1 MAEYIEREAFLK
13 DIEERY
19 CLPCKDAGRDYNG
32 CKCLA
37 CWVDDMRGD
46 VIDAPGA
53 DVEKMS
59 DGYHTFADL
68 YEQRLILSAALA
80 KNNPHAW
87 KSKRHEDG
95 SVPFG
100 GGWFIMGFDTDEGC
114 YTYHY
119 ELKDWDLFQC
129 KELDKGKPWDGH
141 TSKDVRRLLSIP
153 AADVAPVRHGRWE
166 EYLIPNILCCS
177 NCDWGIDPLCK
188 SPYCP
193 NCGAKMHED
202 DFCSSGERKE
212 DKAE

>member
-1 MAEYIEREAFLK
+1 MAEYIEREALQAALMRK
-13 DIEERY
+13 RCGVANQRY
-19 CLPCKDAGRDYNG
+19 TEGWNDCLLRVKSMVS
-32 CKCLA
+32 K
-37 CWVDDMRGD
+37 
-46 VIDAPGA
+46 APSA

-100 GGWFIMGFDTDEGC
+100 GGWFIIGFDTDDGC

-129 KELDKGKPWDGH
+129 EELDKGKPWDGH

-153 AADVAPVRHGRWE
+153 AADVVPVVHGDWLLRHLGAGHYWE
-166 EYLIPNILCCS
+166 CS
-177 NCDWGIDPLCK
+177 VCHTNPCIYVTEHTK
-188 SPYCP
+188 FCP
-193 NCGAKMHED
+193 NCGARMD
-202 DFCSSGERKE
+202 GDS
-212 DKAE
+212 DAE